1 MPDPEKLLER
11 SDVVQ
16 LKRCIYA
23 AQRPGLPP
31 VCTHNVNNDATDP
44 ILNHIRRIGLFN
56 SSHDRVKV
64 CKKTHQAYCRD
75 VIGCLKGGYTFG
87 KCQRPVFSLS
97 VSQIT
102 HVKI

>member
-31 VCTHNVNNDATDP
+31 VCTHNVNNDANDP

-64 CKKTHQAYCRD
+64 CKKNTPGLLQ
-75 VIGCLKGGYTFG
+75 GCDRLLKG
-87 KCQRPVFSLS
+87 RV
-97 VSQIT
+97 
-102 HVKI
+102 HVW